1 MHGPYLLMW
10 GSVIIQRG
18 LKSKGLVVLICIQTD
33 LMSPFH
39 LFLKRMTKTLLSVC
53 PGHVTVNLSA
63 IPSPSG
69 KTYLQCI

>member
-18 LKSKGLVVLICIQTD
+18 FNSKGLVVLIGIQTD

-39 LFLKRMTKTLLSVC
+39 LFLKRMTKTLLSVY
-53 PGHVTVNLSA
+53 PGHVTLNLSA
-63 IPSPSG
+63 IPSHSG
-69 KTYLQCI
+69 KTHLQYI